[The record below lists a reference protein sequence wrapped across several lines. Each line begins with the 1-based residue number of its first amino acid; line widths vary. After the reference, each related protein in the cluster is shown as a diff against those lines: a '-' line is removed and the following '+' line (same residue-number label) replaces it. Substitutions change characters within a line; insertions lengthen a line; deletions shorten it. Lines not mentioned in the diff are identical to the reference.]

1 MDIFLDTLLD
11 SLNDTWAMI
20 PLMFIAYLIIEHF
33 ERKPSKDDS
42 MFWNLQ
48 KYGPLFGALLGLLP
62 QCGFAILATMLFVQK
77 NITLGTMI
85 AVFVACSD
93 EAIPVLLSEP
103 QLFPSLMVLLVC
115 KFVIAVVS
123 GWVIDHILFPH
134 QKIRWFSEMP
144 EEEEDEEMQG
154 DDEDLAACPC
164 CYPQYPIWLSA
175 LLRTLK
181 IYVYVFLTAFGLTL
195 ILNFIPESQLQA
207 VLLTG
212 TWWQPLVSALFG
224 FIPNC
229 AATVVLCQLYAAG
242 TLSFAS
248 LLAGLITNAGMGLVV
263 LFQYSEKKT
272 VLFKVMGLLLGIA
285 LIAGYT
291 VMLIAPM
298 LPY

>member
-1 MDIFLDTLLD
+1 MELFLDTLFD

-62 QCGFAILATMLFVQK
+62 QCGFAILAAMLFVQK

-103 QLFPSLMVLLVC
+103 QLFSSLMVLLVC

-144 EEEEDEEMQG
+144 EEEEDEEMQD

-175 LLRTLK
+175 FLRTLK
-181 IYVYVFLTAFGLTL
+181 IYVYVFLTAFVLTL

-229 AATVVLCQLYAAG
+229 AATVVLCQLFAAG

-272 VLFKVMGLLLGIA
+272 VLFKVIGLLLGIA
-285 LIAGYT
+285 LIAGYA

>member
-48 KYGPLFGALLGLLP
+48 KYGPLFGAMLGLLP
-62 QCGFAILATMLFVQK
+62 QCGFAILAAMLFLQK

-85 AVFVACSD
+85 AVFAACSD
-93 EAIPVLLSEP
+93 EAIPVLISEP
-103 QLFPSLMVLLVC
+103 QLLPSLGVLLVC
-115 KFVIAVVS
+115 KFVIAVVA
-123 GWVIDHILFPH
+123 GWVIDHVLFPH
-134 QKIRWFSEMP
+134 QDIRWFSDMP
-144 EEEEDEEMQG
+144 DEEEDEEMEE
-154 DDEDLAACPC
+154 DDENAAACPC

-175 LLRTLK
+175 MLRTLK
-181 IYVYVFLTAFGLTL
+181 IYLYVFLTAFVLTL
-195 ILNFIPESQLQA
+195 ILSFIPESSLES

-212 TWWQPLVSALFG
+212 TWWQPFVSALFG

-242 TLSFAS
+242 ALSFAS
-248 LLAGLITNAGMGLVV
+248 LLSGLVTNAGLGLVV

-272 VLFKVMGLLLGIA
+272 ILLKVMGLLLAAA
-285 LIAGYT
+285 LIAGYA
-291 VMLIAPM
+291 VMLVGPM
-298 LPY
+298 LSF